1 MAAAPDGEGK
11 HEHHNSSQH
20 KPEEYE
26 KHSIGEEV
34 YAEFSVPFFIS
45 FSPSSLMKLITHGV
59 ERCDN
64 YWGWA

>member
-1 MAAAPDGEGK
+1 MSITT
-11 HEHHNSSQH
+11 HSQH

-34 YAEFSVPFFIS
+34 YAEFSVPFLIS
-45 FSPSSLMKLITHGV
+45 FSPSFLMKLITHGV

-64 YWGWA
+64 YWGRA